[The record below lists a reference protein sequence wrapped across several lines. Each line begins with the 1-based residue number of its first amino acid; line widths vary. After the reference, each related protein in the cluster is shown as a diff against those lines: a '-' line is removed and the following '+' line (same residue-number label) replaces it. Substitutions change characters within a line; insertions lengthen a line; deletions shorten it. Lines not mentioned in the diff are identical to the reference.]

1 MPAFPSIF
9 ISYRIADSLTQAG
22 RLHQALEAELGK
34 GTVFYDKSNLKP
46 GMKWDDEL
54 AGKVRR
60 AQVVLVLIANRSK
73 WLGVGDEGRRID
85 DPDDWVR
92 QEVEAALGDS
102 QKLVIPVL
110 LNDAQ
115 LPTEK
120 GLPEPLR
127 LLLKRQ
133 HKQIREAN
141 WDDDL
146 LPLVRTLR
154 EHLDYDPAGAGT
166 ADGNPNIPKTNPA
179 FHAYTCDR
187 DQQYERFDNLRT
199 AFRPGS
205 VHFFYLFG
213 GELQA
218 HKSFF
223 KRVKHDL
230 QGKYLELPE
239 ADTAKKAAENATKK
253 KTVVAVDFV
262 VDSDGA
268 SGPERL
274 RERFVRNLFAALG
287 LDPGVYHPLTQQ
299 NLPNLLLESEKTR
312 DLRAGDHL
320 CVFAHISH
328 WYWNPDH
335 TPDAARWF
343 VQTYCPRQLPPDSP
357 AVLFFFA
364 FDFNEADNPGVCEE
378 VRAVIQREAE
388 QVVALPELDMV
399 QKRHIQQWLVRYQ
412 RYFSPPLRQQIV
424 AQYFTDPEYFMEHLE
439 PKLQALINHYFNK
452 LVE

>member
-1 MPAFPSIF
+1 MANHPSIF

-22 RLHQALEAELGK
+22 LLYKSLEAEFGK
-34 GTVFYDKSNLKP
+34 GSVFYDKSNLKP

-60 AQVVLVLIANRSK
+60 AQVVLVLIVNRSK

-110 LNDAQ
+110 INDTQ

-120 GLPEPLR
+120 GLPETLR
-127 LLLKRQ
+127 PLLKRQ

-154 EHLDYDPAGAGT
+154 EHLDYNPGPGT
-166 ADGNPNIPKTNPA
+166 AGQNQSTPKSNPA
-179 FHAYTCDR
+179 FHAYTCNR
-187 DQQYERFDNLRT
+187 DQQYERFDKLRT
-199 AFRPGS
+199 TIRPGS
-205 VHFFYLFG
+205 VHFFYLYG
-213 GELQA
+213 GEMQA

-230 QGKYLELPE
+230 QGKYLELKE
-239 ADTAKKAAENATKK
+239 ADAAKKKA
-253 KTVVAVDFV
+253 VVAVDFV
-262 VDSDGA
+262 VDGAGA
-268 SGPERL
+268 SSPERL
-274 RERFVRNLFAALG
+274 RERFVRNLYAVLG
-287 LDPGVYHPLTQQ
+287 LDPGEYHPITQQ

-328 WYWNPDH
+328 WYWNPAL

-343 VQTYCPRQLPPDSP
+343 VQTFCPPQLPKDSP

-364 FDFNEADNPGVCEE
+364 FDFNEDDNPGVRDE
-378 VRAVIQREAE
+378 VLEVIEREAE

-412 RYFSPPLRQQIV
+412 RYFSPPVRQQIV
-424 AQYFTDPEYFMEHLE
+424 AQYFSDPEYFMEHLE
-439 PKLQALINHYFNK
+439 PKLQELINHYFNK